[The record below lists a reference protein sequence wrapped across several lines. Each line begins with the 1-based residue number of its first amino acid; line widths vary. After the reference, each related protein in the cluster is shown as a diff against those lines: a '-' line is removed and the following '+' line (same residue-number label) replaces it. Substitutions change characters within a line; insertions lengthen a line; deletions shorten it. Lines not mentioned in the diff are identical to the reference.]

1 VALGRGPGRLGQAR
15 REGPPRCRLTLS
27 PRDAAA
33 LRALHELQDDE
44 HVVRAPLGAL
54 LRASGLSQTTWQARA
69 IPSLR
74 GQRLVETWLEPFG
87 PKGHY
92 QVMRFKLTPDG
103 ISVATRLVAA
113 SATTPPETAP
123 GSSRCRTGVVSGAP
137 SCSSSNLNPGKKN
150 QQKAT
155 TPEDDT
161 GDRTGVVSDL
171 TTALQVALGV
181 IEEQGQMMKAL
192 AAHIG
197 VSMERCG
204 CGELKVPIKKRDGST
219 FLGCP
224 QYETCPSAKGKA
236 AARAARK
243 LSSQAHRSDRKDA
256 TTMDIAEIKKRL
268 VVPPRS
274 PEAKIETRGKT
285 A

>member
-1 VALGRGPGRLGQAR
+1 
-15 REGPPRCRLTLS
+15 
-27 PRDAAA
+27 
-33 LRALHELQDDE
+33 
-44 HVVRAPLGAL
+44 
-54 LRASGLSQTTWQARA
+54 
-69 IPSLR
+69 
-74 GQRLVETWLEPFG
+74 VETWLEPFG

-123 GSSRCRTGVVSGAP
+123 VSSRCRTGVVSGAP

-204 CGELKVPIKKRDGST
+204 CGELKVPIKKKDGTS

-224 QYETCPSAKGKA
+224 QWESCPAAKG
-236 AARAARK
+236 RATAKARK
-243 LSSQAHRSDRKDA
+243 ATHQSGRKDE
-256 TTMDIAEIKKRL
+256 TTMGIDEIKARL
-268 VVPPRS
+268 VVPPR
-274 PEAKIETRGKT
+274 AGAGIEHRGKGWGE
-285 A
+285 